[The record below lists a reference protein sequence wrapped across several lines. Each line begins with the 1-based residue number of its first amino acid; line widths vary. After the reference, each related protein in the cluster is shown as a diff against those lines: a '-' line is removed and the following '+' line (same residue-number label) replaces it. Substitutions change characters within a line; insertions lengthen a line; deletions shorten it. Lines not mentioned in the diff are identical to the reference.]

1 MKRRT
6 SGWRGLARA
15 LMAAWPSLVL
25 AAALPSAANAQDLG
39 VGLNR
44 SITFVIF
51 ALSDDGSTVVPN
63 VEITGIAE
71 IPNAPHGGHR
81 SGHQPQRNPEFM
93 GEVSPSS
100 CNTGPNAH
108 GCVVTFTSRNIGGQV
123 KFFVRAIQ
131 NGQERTFETP
141 NGINIGHFD
150 GAEMGTYI
158 GRSPAFAL
166 LGDTPQHPDNH
177 YCAEDFCNNLVS
189 LAEDYNVTW
198 GLILGYNDGS
208 LIRGGI
214 FDIAFNWVPDHREHQ
229 TGRSQDVRSNGGE
242 YSIPYDNTI
251 RQWFENWCIQRF
263 GRRPEIHGT
272 GSNVHYHIYG

>member
-1 MKRRT
+1 
-6 SGWRGLARA
+6 
-15 LMAAWPSLVL
+15 MAAWPALMF

-51 ALSDDGSTVVPN
+51 AVSDDGSTIVPN

-71 IPNAPHGGHR
+71 LPNAPHGGHR
-81 SGHQPQRNPEFM
+81 AAHDPQRNRQFM
-93 GEVSPSS
+93 GEVSPTS

-131 NGQERTFETP
+131 NGQVREFETP

-158 GRSPAFAL
+158 GRTPAIAL
-166 LGDTPQHPDNH
+166 LGETTEHPDNH

-189 LAEDYNVTW
+189 LANDYNATW
-198 GLILGYNDGS
+198 GLIIGYNDGS
-208 LIRGGI
+208 LVRGGL
-214 FDIAFNWVPDHREHQ
+214 FDVDGNWLTTPGHAEHQ

-242 YSIPYDNTI
+242 YSIPYDDTI
-251 RQWFENWCIQRF
+251 RQWFVNWTIQRF
-263 GRRPEIHGT
+263 GRAAEIHGS
-272 GSNVHYHIYG
+272 GSNIHYHIYG